1 MFMKF
6 LISVVAISILSYWLG
21 FFLPWWI
28 PAVAAFIVAIIL
40 PQRSGVAFLSGFV
53 GVGLYWLVY
62 ALMTDVSNEHI
73 LSGRMAAIFGLPDSV
88 SFIAVTVLVGSL
100 IGGLSAWGAALV
112 RPAR

>member
-6 LISVVAISILSYWLG
+6 LISVVAISFLSYWLG

-28 PAVAAFIVAIIL
+28 PAAVAFLVTFFL
-40 PQRSGVAFLSGFV
+40 PQKSGVSFLSGFV

-62 ALMTDVSNEHI
+62 ALMRDVSNEHI
-73 LSGRMAAIFGLPDSV
+73 LSGRMAAIFGLPGTA
-88 SFIAVTVLVGSL
+88 SFMAVTVLVGAL
-100 IGGLSAWGAALV
+100 IGGLSAWGASLL